1 MSDFVL
7 IENRLINKTK
17 VELIFK
23 EGVKVV
29 MALNGT
35 ATIMESGD
43 ESPDLIQNSIGYSFP
58 GETEAETWIKINF
71 PDFIF
76 SNSCYVNREKIVS
89 CFIDEETPLPTIVLM
104 LESPTKLLKEIKEDK
119 TFYYFIPSVIVVDEF
134 NNKQEAI
141 DYLKYVILEEK
152 VETDKVLN

>member
-7 IENRLINKTK
+7 IENRLINKTQ

-29 MALNGT
+29 LALNGT

-58 GETEAETWIKINF
+58 REEEAEGWIEANF
-71 PDFIF
+71 PD
-76 SNSCYVNREKIVS
+76 
-89 CFIDEETPLPTIVLM
+89 
-104 LESPTKLLKEIKEDK
+104 
-119 TFYYFIPSVIVVDEF
+119 
-134 NNKQEAI
+134 
-141 DYLKYVILEEK
+141 
-152 VETDKVLN
+152 

>member
-7 IENRLINKTK
+7 IENRLINKTQ

-23 EGVKVV
+23 GGVKVV
-29 MALNGT
+29 LALNGT
-35 ATIMESGD
+35 ATIIESGD
-43 ESPDLIQNSIGYSFP
+43 ESPDLVQNSIGYSFP
-58 GETEAETWIKINF
+58 GEEEAVGWIEANF
-71 PDFIF
+71 PDFIHTE
-76 SNSCYVNREKIVS
+76 SCYVNREKIVS
-89 CFIDEETPLPTIVLM
+89 CFIDEETPLPTVVLM
-104 LESPTKLLKEIKEDK
+104 LESPTKLLKEVKEDK
-119 TFYYFIPSVIVVDEF
+119 IYYYFIPSVIVVDEF